1 MNDPSVGEPAE
12 GSLPYYQNQFAKQ
25 ESGDRSTA
33 LFVSWYLS
41 HIYYPLCFEY
51 DVVQASSPRQKYVKI
66 PTITPRTSSKSV
78 VRHDWNI
85 SMTKQ
90 FQQRMSRFLQRW
102 RTQRNA
108 IRNANC
114 TISESSKLWTQ
125 LALPCGVCLL
135 ECLWI
140 PHTLSSC
147 HGSTSRRTFELA
159 ASSEAC

>member
-1 MNDPSVGEPAE
+1 MLLYDIEHPSG
-12 GSLPYYQNQFAKQ
+12 
-25 ESGDRSTA
+25 
-33 LFVSWYLS
+33 
-41 HIYYPLCFEY
+41 CFWSIE
-51 DVVQASSPRQKYVKI
+51 DK
-66 PTITPRTSSKSV
+66 TINSRTSSKSV

-140 PHTLSSC
+140 PHTLLFIEKADAHWATRFVPLNGCEIVSC
-147 HGSTSRRTFELA
+147 MIRDKRAIRWVMVKRLLWALCGLGDASTSWLLVFVT
-159 ASSEAC
+159 